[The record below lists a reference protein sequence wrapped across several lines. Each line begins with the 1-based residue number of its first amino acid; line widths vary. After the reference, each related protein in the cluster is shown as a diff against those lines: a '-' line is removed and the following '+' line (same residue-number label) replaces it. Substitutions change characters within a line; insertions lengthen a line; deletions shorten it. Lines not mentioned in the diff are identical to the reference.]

1 MEAVCTFL
9 QFVPMEDEV
18 LEFFKPVASDILKK
32 LKAKPC
38 IPTQADEQGK
48 LSHTKYDT
56 CTLYKYFFMPM
67 KVFLY
72 LSHNS
77 VLQKWISI

>member
-38 IPTQADEQGK
+38 IPTLAEKQGM
-48 LSHTKYDT
+48 LTTK
-56 CTLYKYFFMPM
+56 KN
-67 KVFLY
+67 V
-72 LSHNS
+72 
-77 VLQKWISI
+77 